1 MTTTTLTHDWNTPVT
16 KTRPIGAGKSE
27 SFIVVFTADERP
39 SNGAI
44 CNNYAQYL
52 GQNALGQDLYGGT
65 VKLIEDYTNFDSIP
79 NILRVSYGDGLRP
92 IFAQPVD
99 PSGMTQPDPAK
110 AVKWF

>member
-1 MTTTTLTHDWNTPVT
+1 MSTLPIDWNAPVT

-44 CNNYAQYL
+44 CRNYAQHL
-52 GQNALGQDLYGGT
+52 GVNGQGQDLYGTT

-99 PSGMTQPDPAK
+99 PSGVTQPDATK